1 MKSLLN
7 IFIIILLSLV
17 LFACENLE
25 TKKSTPV
32 PTPAPTP
39 VPTPTPTPAP
49 IPDNS
54 FLNPPNFLNT
64 PTANGDP
71 LYFQQWYLNNTG
83 QDAYSSNGGVNGIDL
98 NLNGLTETGR
108 NILINVVDNGVQL
121 NHEDLIDNSAD
132 GSVHNLGVLHH
143 GTAVAGVIL
152 AKANNGLGGRGIAP
166 NAKFISYDYLNQ
178 QSIVNQIATLMATA
192 DIVNQSYGSPI
203 TADTLPDPMINNVY
217 KTGAERSRSSGGE
230 GTIYIKAAGNSFE
243 SRNYSSCD
251 DSLVQSPITCEN
263 ANMDPENIIYYNI
276 IVAAV
281 NANGDK
287 ASYSTTGSNILI
299 SGLGGELG
307 RNFPAIITTDR
318 SGCNYGYSS
327 IRVGGRRIIP
337 ENLDKYC
344 NYTSIF
350 NGTSAAV
357 PTVVGVVAL
366 LLEANPNLGWR
377 DVRNIL
383 VRTTKQIDITKN
395 AIKTVKDNTS
405 IVADATA
412 ELAWTRNAAGLYFHN
427 WYGFG
432 LVDAS
437 AAVQMAKNSYT
448 NLSALATTDSFALA
462 SSVSIPDQDFI
473 GATDTI
479 LISDSLTIE
488 SVEILVN
495 ITHPHVNDL
504 GIFLISPSETESL
517 LLNFNNWFGGDD
529 DLDMVLSTQA
539 FYGENS
545 MGSWRIKVV
554 DYRGGNTGSLN
565 SWEIKIY
572 GH

>member
-1 MKSLLN
+1 MFRLLLN

-17 LFACENLE
+17 LFACEE
-25 TKKSTPV
+25 FESKKLSTTSTPISNSD
-32 PTPAPTP
+32 
-39 VPTPTPTPAP
+39 
-49 IPDNS
+49 IPL
-54 FLNPPNFLNT
+54 LNPPNFLNT

-83 QDAYSSNGGVNGIDL
+83 QDAYSSNGGMSGVDL

-108 NILINVVDNGVQL
+108 NVLINVIDDGVQL
-121 NHEDLIDNSAD
+121 YHEDLIDNSAD
-132 GSVHNLGVLHH
+132 GSVHNLGILRH
-143 GTAVAGVIL
+143 GTAVAGIIL
-152 AKANNGLGGRGIAP
+152 AKANNGLGGRGVAP
-166 NAKFISYDYLNQ
+166 NAKFISYDFLNQ
-178 QSIVNQIATLMATA
+178 QGLVNLISALMATA
-192 DIVNQSYGSPI
+192 DIVNQSYGATI
-203 TADTLPDPMINNVY
+203 TTDTLPSFFINNAYQAGV
-217 KTGAERSRSSGGE
+217 ERSRSSGGV

-251 DSLVQSPITCEN
+251 DSLVQSPITCGNVNTE
-263 ANMDPENIIYYNI
+263 PENTIYYNI

-281 NANGDK
+281 NASGVK
-287 ASYSTTGSNILI
+287 ASYSTAGSNILI
-299 SGLGGELG
+299 SGLGGEFG
-307 RNFPAIITTDR
+307 RNFPAIITTDG
-318 SGCNYGYSS
+318 SGCDYGYSS
-327 IRVGGRRIIP
+327 ARTGGRRIIP
-337 ENLDKYC
+337 QNLDMHC

-350 NGTSAAV
+350 NGTSAAA

-383 VRTTKQIDITKN
+383 VQTAKQIDITRD
-395 AIKTVKDNTS
+395 AIKTVKNSTS

-412 ELAWTRNAAGLYFHN
+412 ELGWTRNAVGLNFHN

-437 AAVQMAKNSYT
+437 AAVRMAKNSYT
-448 NLSALATTDSFALA
+448 NLSALSTINNSRGNL
-462 SSVSIPDQDFI
+462 SISIPDKDFT
-473 GATDTI
+473 GATNNI
-479 LISDSLTIE
+479 NISESLTIE
-488 SVEILVN
+488 SVEIRVN
-495 ITHPHVNDL
+495 ITHPYVNDL
-504 GIFLISPSETESL
+504 GIFLISPSGTESL

-529 DLDMVLSTQA
+529 NLYMILSTQA

-545 MGSWRIKVV
+545 MGNWRIKVV
-554 DYRGGNTGSLN
+554 DYRSSNTGNLN